1 MTRVGTSKSES
12 PASPDRW
19 LRSLERFFEERAD
32 EVSAAADPD
41 LLGYVSG
48 RDPRLWRDR
57 ALLEDLRSSIL
68 QACAVDRSSAVLE
81 VGCAAGFIARLV
93 APHVSRYTGVD
104 LAKGALDVARRLAL
118 PNADFIHV
126 RPGRLPFGDG
136 VFDATICYDVVTNY
150 PDHLQVVPLVA
161 EMLRVTRPGGAVLV
175 GNVPDSAHRA
185 ALYRRAGEITAALD
199 AKYGPVVAPV
209 APPRRAP
216 LRDAIAWLR
225 ARFLAPPPPP
235 RIVTY
240 EFDRENFLDIGRR
253 LGARTEI
260 AEIHPLSPYA
270 GLRFNA
276 IFRP

>member
-1 MTRVGTSKSES
+1 LTRAGTSKSEP
-12 PASPDRW
+12 PAPPDRW

-32 EVSAAADPD
+32 SVSAAPDQD

-68 QACAVDRSSAVLE
+68 RICAVDRSSAVLE

-93 APHVSRYTGVD
+93 APHVGRYTGVD

-118 PNADFIHV
+118 PNADFVHV

-136 VFDATICYDVVTNY
+136 AFGATICYDVVTNY
-150 PDHLQVVPLVA
+150 PDHLQVVPLIA
-161 EMLRVTRPGGAVLV
+161 EMLRVTRPDGVVLV
-175 GNVPDSAHRA
+175 GNIPDRA
-185 ALYRRAGEITAALD
+185 QREALYRRAGEVTAALD
-199 AKYGPVVAPV
+199 AKFGPIAAPV
-209 APPRRAP
+209 PPPPRRS
-216 LRDAIAWLR
+216 LRAAIAR
-225 ARFLAPPPPP
+225 IFERVVPPPPP